1 MIDID
6 VERYA
11 NAKVY
16 TITVG
21 NRELFWVRIYDA
33 QKGMS
38 VKNMSDL
45 VRKEIH
51 GIFETKNPTKNQ
63 IRKYKDVKIN
73 WIKVLLLLLCTFIVI
88 SCQE

>member
-1 MIDID
+1 MIDIG

-38 VKNMSDL
+38 VKNMPDL

-73 WIKVLLLLLCTFIVI
+73 WIKVLLLLLCTFVVV

>member
-1 MIDID
+1 MIDIG

-73 WIKVLLLLLCTFIVI
+73 WIKVLLLLLCTFVVV

>member
-73 WIKVLLLLLCTFIVI
+73 WIKVLLLLLCTFVVI